1 MQNRTSPKSLLGRL
15 FTPAIFSLASLL
27 ITGCGA
33 NFVSTI
39 APNTTNHPAIYG
51 TLHGGQQPVVGA
63 SIQLY
68 AAGAP
73 TSGGGYGQGAIP
85 LILGTLPITDQ
96 NGNFV
101 ITGDYVPPVTPAFFY
116 IVATSGSPGFG
127 TPINPDI
134 NLMTTIG
141 GCTPTIGLSP
151 STSVEINE
159 VTTAATSL
167 ALQPYFAQPALTN
180 NLFPSIGAPSTDI
193 LGLENAFQA
202 VNNLV
207 DTSTGIVIDPAK
219 NTYASADNGLL
230 LNTYGDIL
238 ASCVNSNPLLDTSC
252 FHLFADAT
260 PTGSGVYPATD
271 TGQASS
277 YMAANPTNN
286 VPALFGLIPP
296 QAPFVGFGA
305 APTAFAVTL
314 ANLHSSCEA
323 PINLGSL
330 THFEL
335 LAGSTITATQ
345 GTKTSIVSGGDMGLY
360 GGSSITGF
368 GTGPAELVP
377 PGMIYIGD
385 STALQA
391 QSDLTAAINQ
401 ISTLSPAVLVPA
413 DISGYILPPGLYKNA
428 SSLAF
433 TSNITLDAQG
443 DSSAQ
448 FIFQIGS
455 TLTTSGNTQILLLN
469 GAQAKNVFWQVGSSA
484 TIGLNSDFEGT
495 ILAGASITLGH
506 DAVVHG
512 RALASTAAVGLDG
525 SNVVS
530 AP

>member
-39 APNTTNHPAIYG
+39 GPNATNHPVIYG

-73 TSGGGYGQGAIP
+73 KTGGDYGQGSTP
-85 LILGTLPITDQ
+85 LIVGTLPITDQ

-101 ITGDYVPPVTPAFFY
+101 IGSNYTLPSTPSFFY
-116 IVATSGSPGFG
+116 IVATSGSPGVNQ
-127 TPINPDI
+127 PINPDI

-141 GCTPTIGLSP
+141 GCTPTMGLSP

-167 ALQPYFAQPALTN
+167 ALQPFFAQPALTN
-180 NLFPSIGAPSTDI
+180 NLFPSIGAPSAHVMD
-193 LGLENAFQA
+193 LANAFQA

-207 DTSTGIVIDPAK
+207 NTGTGIVVDPAT
-219 NTYASADNGLL
+219 NTYATADNGLL

-238 ASCVNSNPLLDTSC
+238 ASCINSNPLLDTSC

-260 PTGSGVYPATD
+260 PSGTLVYPATD

-286 VPALFGLIPP
+286 VGKLFGLIPS
-296 QAPFVGFGA
+296 QAPFIGSV
-305 APTAFAVTL
+305 APPAAFAVTL

-323 PINLGSL
+323 PIDLGSL

-335 LAGSTITATQ
+335 LAGSAITAAAGAQT
-345 GTKTSIVSGGDMGLY
+345 TISGGDMGLY
-360 GGSSITGF
+360 PDTVSSVTGF
-368 GTGPAELVP
+368 PPAILTP
-377 PGMIYIGD
+377 PGVQYFGD
-385 STALQA
+385 PTALQA
-391 QSDLTAAINQ
+391 QDDLSTAYKQ
-401 ISTLSPAVLVPA
+401 IYLLAGAAPLPA
-413 DISGYILPPGLYKNA
+413 DISGEILPPGLY
-428 SSLAF
+428 SSTSTLAF
-433 TSNITLDAQG
+433 TTDITLDAQG
-443 DSSAQ
+443 DPSAQ
-448 FIFQIGS
+448 FIFQVG
-455 TLTTSGNTQILLLN
+455 TGLNTSANIKLVN

-484 TIGLNSDFEGT
+484 VLGGNTVFEGT
-495 ILAGASITLGH
+495 ILAYASVTININ
-506 DAVVHG
+506 DVIHG
-512 RALASTAAVGLDG
+512 RALASNGAVTMAGGDTVTA
-525 SNVVS
+525 
-530 AP
+530 P